1 VSQHALGAGTTPV
14 LKRSHLIGAL
24 CFGKPRSLSMSTPED
39 LKDIYVDEMKDLW
52 SANDQMLK
60 VLKKI
65 TAKASDAKLK
75 DMLTASHEG
84 ITKHTDVLKELIA
97 GQDEKV
103 SKEHC
108 KGMEGLVAE
117 ATKHVLEE
125 GPKKGPLLDV
135 LIIAQY
141 QRMTHYGIAGFGTAA
156 AYAKALGLKDDAKK
170 LGEATKEIYGGDEY
184 MTQLAE
190 TSVNLKAEDA

>member
-1 VSQHALGAGTTPV
+1 MFRQA
-14 LKRSHLIGAL
+14 
-24 CFGKPRSLSMSTPED
+24 RSLRMSTPED

-60 VLKKI
+60 VVKKI
-65 TAKASDAKLK
+65 TTKASDPKLK
-75 DMLTASHEG
+75 EMLTASHAG

-108 KGMEGLVAE
+108 KGMEGLVTE

-156 AYAKALGLKDDAKK
+156 AYAEALGLKDDAKK
-170 LGEATKEIYGGDEY
+170 LNDATKEIYGGDEF
-184 MTQLAE
+184 MTKLAE
-190 TSVNLKAEDA
+190 TSVNLQAEDA